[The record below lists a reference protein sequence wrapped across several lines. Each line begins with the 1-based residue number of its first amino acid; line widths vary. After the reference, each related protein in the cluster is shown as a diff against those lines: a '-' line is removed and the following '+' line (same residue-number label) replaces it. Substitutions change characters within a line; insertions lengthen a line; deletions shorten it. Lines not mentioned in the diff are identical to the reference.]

1 MFTGNLC
8 APSKVPMSKC
18 ILIADDN
25 PGVRLL
31 IRTFLRI
38 QTKYDVCG
46 EAVDGVDA
54 IEQSKKLKPD
64 LVLLDLLMPRMNGA
78 EAASVIKSAMPHVPI
93 VLFSIFG
100 DQVGKSL
107 TSAVGIDAVISKP
120 DGMTQLIQ
128 CVEKLLAA

>member
-8 APSKVPMSKC
+8 APSKVSMSKC

-54 IEQSKKLKPD
+54 IEKARALKPD
-64 LVLLDLLMPRMNGA
+64 PRGSRPGD
-78 EAASVIKSAMPHVPI
+78 ASDERSASCI
-93 VLFSIFG
+93 
-100 DQVGKSL
+100 
-107 TSAVGIDAVISKP
+107 
-120 DGMTQLIQ
+120 
-128 CVEKLLAA
+128 